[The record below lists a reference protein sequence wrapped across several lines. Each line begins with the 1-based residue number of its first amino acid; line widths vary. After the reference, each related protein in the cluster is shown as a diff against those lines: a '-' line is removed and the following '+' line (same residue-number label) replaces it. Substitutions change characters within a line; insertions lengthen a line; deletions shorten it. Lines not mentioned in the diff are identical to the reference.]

1 MSRGSKLQNFVGSQ
15 TKLSQLLVML
25 KPFSKE
31 LFQLMYPVI
40 NCGYHNSCSNKVT
53 KII

>member
-15 TKLSQLLVML
+15 AKLSQLLVML

-31 LFQLMYPVI
+31 TISINVSCYQLRLP
-40 NCGYHNSCSNKVT
+40 
-53 KII
+53 